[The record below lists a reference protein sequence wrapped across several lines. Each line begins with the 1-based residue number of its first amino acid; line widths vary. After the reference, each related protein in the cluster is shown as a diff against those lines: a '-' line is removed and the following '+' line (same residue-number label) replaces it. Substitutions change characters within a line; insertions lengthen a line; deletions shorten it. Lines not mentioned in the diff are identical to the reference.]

1 MSEKINKNEGAVKAA
16 PSTKKKEVKV
26 KALIHLSGKF
36 SLAWSPGQE
45 FVCDEKQA
53 TELIEL
59 KAVELVK

>member
-1 MSEKINKNEGAVKAA
+1 MAGNVE
-16 PSTKKKEVKV
+16 KKEGTAKAVPSNKKVKV

-36 SLAWSPGQE
+36 ALAWSPGQE

-53 TELIEL
+53 KELIEL